1 MVRKDLCRKGY
12 GIQYNRNNRT
22 SRKVYVPGTGQVAD
36 AEKRYNQESTTWDF
50 LVHSLI
56 MQQTVAQELPNPQ
69 PLYSYLMPSHVF
81 FL

>member
-56 MQQTVAQELPNPQ
+56 M
-69 PLYSYLMPSHVF
+69 
-81 FL
+81 